1 MMVSVLLAPF
11 YHVAIELEAHPSGQ
25 APGMF
30 LGYTKR
36 SSGWFLLRLDATG
49 NLGNAAKANSSTLLE
64 AVAID
69 TILVTVL
76 ERDC

>member
-1 MMVSVLLAPF
+1 MVSVLLAPF

-49 NLGNAAKANSSTLLE
+49 NLGNAASARTLLQLDML
-64 AVAID
+64 ASSVFF
-69 TILVTVL
+69 
-76 ERDC
+76 